1 MIGVYATAYTPQ
13 NKLAA
18 NTVLPKNFT
27 LVSESGE
34 VAAITEA
41 YYYAENNQV
50 KFIVEATNAGAQEL
64 WNLASTG
71 VLDTEGNAANAAG
84 ELTLFRES
92 DISYGSVQVSA
103 VTFLEDGVPTLE
115 VVNKSGI
122 VAVIRIS
129 NTTGKTVS
137 GKVKL
142 FDGKS
147 LIAEKDCIIES
158 ESFDELSIDVS
169 EHSFINE
176 ANVEFSVS

>member
-18 NTVLPKNFT
+18 STVLPKNFT
-27 LVSESGE
+27 LVSESGQ

-50 KFIVEATNAGAQEL
+50 KFIVETKNAGVQEL

-84 ELTLFRES
+84 ELTLFRET

-103 VTFLEDGVPTLE
+103 VTFLEDGVPTVD
-115 VVNKSGI
+115 VVNKSGL

-129 NTTGKTVS
+129 NTTGKAVS
-137 GKVKL
+137 GKVRL
-142 FDGKS
+142 FDGNS
-147 LIAEKDCIIES
+147 VVAERNCTIES
-158 ESFDELSIDVS
+158 ESFEELSIDIS
-169 EHSFINE
+169 EHSFKNE
-176 ANVEFSVS
+176 ARVEFSVS